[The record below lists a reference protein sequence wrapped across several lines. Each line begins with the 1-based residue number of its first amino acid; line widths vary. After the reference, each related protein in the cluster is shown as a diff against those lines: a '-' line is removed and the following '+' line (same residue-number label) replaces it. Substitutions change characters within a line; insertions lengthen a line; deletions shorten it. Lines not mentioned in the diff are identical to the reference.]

1 MGTETHDVTIVLLN
15 IHLSD
20 ILYDSHN
27 FQNGEGTLSQQD
39 QTPEE
44 DNLAGGGTIDSVTT
58 VDLTEGEIRER
69 ANDLLSMAQQLHD
82 QYITNAKREASVTV
96 KSAQTEADYMLR
108 EAEMKA
114 ERIVN
119 EARADAERILDNLET
134 RKQALLGDVA
144 KLQTFESQYRS
155 RLLALVSEAA
165 ETLEVDALIDNDNG
179 VEDGGDTS
187 AADSPVA
194 KDLPDEEDVSET
206 APTEDALSKM
216 DVPSIADYVPA
227 DSDSVEAKESDSV
240 IEKDLLVE

>member
-20 ILYDSHN
+20 ILCDSYN
-27 FQNGEGTLSQQD
+27 FQNGEGILSQQD

-44 DNLAGGGTIDSVTT
+44 DSLAGGNTVDSVTT

-96 KSAQTEADYMLR
+96 KSAQTEAEYTLR
-108 EAEMKA
+108 EAEGKA
-114 ERIVN
+114 ERIIN
-119 EARADAERILDNLET
+119 EVRLEAEHILDDLET
-134 RKQALLGDVA
+134 RKQALLGEVA

-165 ETLEVDALIDNDNG
+165 ETLEVDALIDIDND
-179 VEDGGDTS
+179 VEDGCDTT
-187 AADSPVA
+187 AADLSV
-194 KDLPDEEDVSET
+194 EESLSSEENASEV
-206 APTEDALSKM
+206 APTEGNLSKM
-216 DVPSIADYVPA
+216 DVTPIADYASA
-227 DSDSVEAKESDSV
+227 DSDSVENEADGSTV
-240 IEKDLLVE
+240 GKDLLAE

>member
-1 MGTETHDVTIVLLN
+1 M
-15 IHLSD
+15 
-20 ILYDSHN
+20 
-27 FQNGEGTLSQQD
+27 SQQD

-44 DNLAGGGTIDSVTT
+44 DNLASGDTIDNVTT

-96 KSAQTEADYMLR
+96 KSAQTEAEYMLR

-119 EARADAERILDNLET
+119 EAQAEAERILDNLET

-144 KLQTFESQYRS
+144 KLQMFESQYRS

-179 VEDGGDTS
+179 VEDGGDTT
-187 AADSPVA
+187 AADLSVEES
-194 KDLPDEEDVSET
+194 LSDEEDVSET

-216 DVPSIADYVPA
+216 DVPPVADCVSA
-227 DSDSVEAKESDSV
+227 DSDSVEGEAVDSV
-240 IEKDLLVE
+240 VGKDLLVE

>member
-1 MGTETHDVTIVLLN
+1 M
-15 IHLSD
+15 
-20 ILYDSHN
+20 
-27 FQNGEGTLSQQD
+27 SQQD
-39 QTPEE
+39 RTLEE
-44 DNLAGGGTIDSVTT
+44 DNLASGDTVDSVTT

-96 KSAQTEADYMLR
+96 KSAQTEAEYTLR

-134 RKQALLGDVA
+134 RKQTLLGDVA

-179 VEDGGDTS
+179 VEGGGGNS

-194 KDLPDEEDVSET
+194 KDLPDGEDVSET
-206 APTEDALSKM
+206 VPLEGALSEM
-216 DVPSIADYVPA
+216 DVPPVADYVSA
-227 DSDSVEAKESDSV
+227 DSDSVEDEADGSTAGGV
-240 IEKDLLVE
+240 LMVE

>member
-1 MGTETHDVTIVLLN
+1 METHAFTIVLLN

-27 FQNGEGTLSQQD
+27 FQNGEGILSQQD
-39 QTPEE
+39 QMPEE
-44 DNLAGGGTIDSVTT
+44 DSLAGDGTIDSVTAI
-58 VDLTEGEIRER
+58 DLTEGEIRER

-96 KSAQTEADYMLR
+96 KSAQTEAEYTIR
-108 EAEMKA
+108 EAEGEA

-119 EARADAERILDNLET
+119 EARAEAERILDDLER
-134 RKQALLGDVA
+134 RKQALLGEVA
-144 KLQTFESQYRS
+144 KLQNFESQYRS

-179 VEDGGDTS
+179 VEDGGGNS

-194 KDLPDEEDVSET
+194 KDLPDGEDVSET
-206 APTEDALSKM
+206 VPLEGALSEM
-216 DVPSIADYVPA
+216 DVPPVADYVSA
-227 DSDSVEAKESDSV
+227 DSDSLSGEADGSTAGGVLMVE
-240 IEKDLLVE
+240 

>member
-1 MGTETHDVTIVLLN
+1 M
-15 IHLSD
+15 
-20 ILYDSHN
+20 
-27 FQNGEGTLSQQD
+27 SQQD
-39 QTPEE
+39 RTLEE
-44 DNLAGGGTIDSVTT
+44 DNLASGDTVDSVTT

-96 KSAQTEADYMLR
+96 KSAQTEAEYTLR

-134 RKQALLGDVA
+134 RKQTLLGDVA

-179 VEDGGDTS
+179 VEDGGGNS

-194 KDLPDEEDVSET
+194 KDLPDEEDTSEVSPLDGT
-206 APTEDALSKM
+206 LSKA
-216 DVPSIADYVPA
+216 DVSPIIDYVPA
-227 DSDSVEAKESDSV
+227 DNDPLKDEEGDSVAGN
-240 IEKDLLVE
+240 DLLVE